1 MSRDDAETHNNR
13 GNALRDLRRY
23 AEALASYDQAIA
35 LRPDYAAAH
44 SNRGNALRD
53 LRRHEAALASYD
65 TAIAL
70 QPDLAEAHNNRGN
83 ALGDL
88 ERYEAALA
96 SYDRAIALKP
106 DYAEAHNN
114 RGNVLSDL
122 GRYEAALA
130 SYDKA
135 IALKPNYAQAHSN
148 RGNVLS
154 DLGRYEAAL
163 ASYDKAIALQPDYA
177 QAHYNRGN
185 ALLDLGRSEA
195 ALASYDKAIALKPD
209 LGEARS
215 NLGIVLFDLQRHEEA
230 LVSYDAAIA
239 LNPDLA
245 EAHYNR
251 ANALRDFGR
260 YEEALTSFDQAI
272 ALQPHYEEAHWNQT
286 LCLLQLGQFER
297 GWQRYECRNNRADPI
312 AHRYPQPLWLGQQD
326 IAGKTLF
333 IHWEQGLGD
342 TLQFCRYA
350 KLVKALGAQVIMSVQ
365 DPLLRLLRQMEPA
378 IQLIGDDQKPA
389 AFDYHCPLMSLPLA
403 MGTTLETIPSTVP
416 YLHAD
421 PERSAVWRKRLAALP
436 GLKVGL
442 VWAGAPR
449 PEVFQFSEVVDS
461 RRSITLNHYA
471 PLASIPGL
479 CLISLQKGEPAAQ
492 ARTPPNGMVLH
503 DWAEELDDFADTAA
517 LVEALDLVISVDT
530 SVLHLVGALG
540 KPVWVLNRYNQ
551 CWRWLSGRRDSPWY
565 PSARLFRQ
573 PKMGNWEAVIDQ
585 VQRELHGM
593 IDGGART

>member
-1 MSRDDAETHNNR
+1 VSRDDAETHNNR

-83 ALGDL
+83 ALG
-88 ERYEAALA
+88 
-96 SYDRAIALKP
+96 
-106 DYAEAHNN
+106 
-114 RGNVLSDL
+114 
-122 GRYEAALA
+122 
-130 SYDKA
+130 
-135 IALKPNYAQAHSN
+135 
-148 RGNVLS
+148 

-251 ANALRDFGR
+251 A
-260 YEEALTSFDQAI
+260 
-272 ALQPHYEEAHWNQT
+272 